1 MYTLPSLFN
10 AKFLRPDHDYFIES
24 MIKNK
29 KYWHPQGA
37 WVAQSVKC
45 PTRDLRVMSSSPAL
59 GSMLPKKKKKK
70 CWHSNQNCISCSSI
84 NIST

>member
-45 PTRDLRVMSSSPAL
+45 PTLDFGSGHDLRVGRLSPIL
-59 GSMLPKKKKKK
+59 GSVLGVEPA
-70 CWHSNQNCISCSSI
+70 
-84 NIST
+84 